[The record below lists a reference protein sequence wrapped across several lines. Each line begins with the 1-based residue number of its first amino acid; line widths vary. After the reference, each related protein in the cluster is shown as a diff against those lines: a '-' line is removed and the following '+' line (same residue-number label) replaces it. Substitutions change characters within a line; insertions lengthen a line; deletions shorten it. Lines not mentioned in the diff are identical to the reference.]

1 MNRELDG
8 VYFRIKRN
16 DKWDNICFSDLTE
29 DEMYEVIEGRNIE
42 WLKSLCVILG
52 KTLKEIGDYFD
63 ICSGIIEDKDE

>member
-29 DEMYEVIEGRNIE
+29 EEMKEVLKDKDIE
-42 WLKSLCVILG
+42 WLKSLCIILG

-63 ICSGIIEDKDE
+63 IYSGIEEDE

>member
-29 DEMYEVIEGRNIE
+29 EEMNEVIKDKDIE
-42 WLKSLCVILG
+42 WLKSLCIILG

-63 ICSGIIEDKDE
+63 IYSGIEEDE